1 MLDITYF
8 EENQL
13 VDEDFPEESSSQKVK
28 ELICILS
35 EPEDLMKECNI
46 NEEVSTNIIQLRNSL
61 FRYLQ
66 IKQLRFVFL
75 MGRT

>member
-13 VDEDFPEESSSQKVK
+13 VDEDFPEESSSRKVE

-35 EPEDLMKECNI
+35 EPEDLVRECNI
-46 NEEVSTNIIQLRNSL
+46 NEEVSTNIIQPDN
-61 FRYLQ
+61 
-66 IKQLRFVFL
+66 
-75 MGRT
+75 